1 MNVLH
6 VTFSLI
12 KMQAPSILVNVLFL
26 EDTEYIIQ
34 IQRQTKKLLLL
45 CPKNHTQNFYWA
57 GHPSLYKISQE
68 SG

>member
-12 KMQAPSILVNVLFL
+12 KMQAPSILFSVLFL

-34 IQRQTKKLLLL
+34 IQGQTKKLFILFTW
-45 CPKNHTQNFYWA
+45 NHTQNFY
-57 GHPSLYKISQE
+57 
-68 SG
+68 

>member
-34 IQRQTKKLLLL
+34 IQGQTKKLFILF
-45 CPKNHTQNFYWA
+45 T
-57 GHPSLYKISQE
+57 
-68 SG
+68 